1 MSNYEKKGYLHSD
14 FKLFYLTDN
23 SSEEPDYHYHDF
35 DKIII
40 FIKGHISYMI
50 EGRSYDLQPH
60 DIVLVNRNH
69 IHKPFI
75 DNSIPYERI
84 IIYISRNFIDTYRTD
99 SYDLSYCFQKAK
111 QEASYVLRFP
121 NTKNNV
127 LLESTVK
134 LERSFRDGDY
144 AHELKQQL
152 DVLEFMIYLNRAAR
166 KQNLDFVSTSSHNQ
180 KIIETIDYINTHLAE
195 DISIESIA
203 RHFYI
208 SKYYMMRTF
217 KEVTGYTILD
227 YITMKRMILAKKLIE
242 DNKPLTDVA
251 LECGYN
257 GYSTFYRCF
266 KKFYGYSPKM
276 SH

>member
-276 SH
+276 SR